1 MQNTAFKFLYLIFL
15 GIIFNSQIS
24 VAQSVTNDIKEADSL
39 FAARRY
45 TQSLRI
51 YEKIYEESQEATPA
65 MLLKMAYSNEAMGN
79 LGKTFLYLN
88 DYFRLTGD
96 EEVLK
101 KMEQLARVNGLEG
114 YDMSQFDQAKKIV
127 EDYKLQIL
135 GILFA
140 FSLLILGMI
149 FRKISKHNAKS
160 PSLAISLV
168 IVLALVFYV
177 TNLNSN
183 KTKALVMQ
191 NNAYLMSGPS
201 AAAELIEVVGQ
212 GHKVEVIG
220 KKDIWFEIKWKGQ
233 RAYIREN
240 NLHELL

>member
-1 MQNTAFKFLYLIFL
+1 MQNRVFKFLNLIFL
-15 GIIFNSQIS
+15 GIIFNSQIAVS
-24 VAQSVTNDIKEADSL
+24 QSITNDINTADSL

-51 YEKIYEESQEATPA
+51 YERIYEGHNEATPA
-65 MLLKMAYSNEAMGN
+65 MLLKMAYSNEAMEN

-88 DYFRLTGD
+88 DYYRMTGD

-101 KMEQLARVNGLEG
+101 KMEQLASVNGLEG
-114 YDMSQFDQAKKIV
+114 YEMSQFDQAKKAV

-135 GILFA
+135 GVLFA
-140 FSLLILGMI
+140 FSLLILSMI
-149 FRKISKHNAKS
+149 FRKIRKHQTKS

-168 IVLALVFYV
+168 IILALVFYV

-183 KTKALVMQ
+183 KTNALIMQ
-191 NNAYLMSGPS
+191 SNAYLMSGPS

-220 KKDIWFEIKWKGQ
+220 KKDIWYEIKWRGQ
-233 RAYIREN
+233 RAYVREN
-240 NLHELL
+240 NLREL

>member
-1 MQNTAFKFLYLIFL
+1 MQNRVFKFLYLIFI
-15 GIIFNSQIS
+15 GITFTSQVS
-24 VAQSVTNDIKEADSL
+24 VGQSLTNDINQADSL

-51 YEKIYEESQEATPA
+51 YEKIYEDSKEATPA
-65 MLLKMAYSNEAMGN
+65 MLLKMAYSNEAMEN

-88 DYFRLTGD
+88 DYYRLTGD

-101 KMEQLARVNGLEG
+101 KMEQLASVNGLEG
-114 YDMSQFDQAKKIV
+114 YDMSQFDQAKKVV
-127 EDYKLQIL
+127 EDYKLQII
-135 GILFA
+135 GVLFA
-140 FSLLILGMI
+140 FAILILAMM
-149 FRKISKHNAKS
+149 FRKIQKHKAKS

-168 IVLALVFYV
+168 IMLALIFYV
-177 TNLNSN
+177 VNLNSN
-183 KTKALVMQ
+183 KTKALIMQ

-201 AAAELIEVVGQ
+201 AAAELIEVVNQ

-220 KKDIWFEIKWKGQ
+220 KQDIWYEIKWRGE

-240 NLHELL
+240 NLRELL

>member
-1 MQNTAFKFLYLIFL
+1 MQNRVFKFLNLIFL
-15 GIIFNSQIS
+15 GIIFNSQIA
-24 VAQSVTNDIKEADSL
+24 VCQSITNDINTADSL

-45 TQSLRI
+45 TQSLKI
-51 YEKIYEESQEATPA
+51 FEQIYEEHHEATPA
-65 MLLKMAYSNEAMGN
+65 MLLKMAYSNEAMEN

-88 DYFRLTGD
+88 DYFRMTGD

-101 KMEQLARVNGLEG
+101 KMEQLASVNGLQG
-114 YDMSQFDQAKKIV
+114 YEMSQFDQAKKAV

-135 GILFA
+135 GVLFA
-140 FSLLILGMI
+140 FSLLILSMI
-149 FRKISKHNAKS
+149 FRKIRKHQTKS

-168 IVLALVFYV
+168 IILALVFYV

-183 KTKALVMQ
+183 KTNALIMQ
-191 NNAYLMSGPS
+191 SNAYLMSGPS

-220 KKDIWFEIKWKGQ
+220 KKDIWYEIKWRGQ
-233 RAYIREN
+233 RAYVREN
-240 NLHELL
+240 NLREL

>member
-1 MQNTAFKFLYLIFL
+1 MQNRAFKFLYLIFI
-15 GIIFNSQIS
+15 GIIFNSQTL
-24 VAQSVTNDIKEADSL
+24 VAQSVTTDIKEADSL

-88 DYFRLTGD
+88 DYYRLTGD
-96 EEVLK
+96 EDVLK
-101 KMEQLARVNGLEG
+101 KMEQLASVNGLVG
-114 YDMSQFDQAKKIV
+114 YDMSQFDQAKKVV
-127 EDYKLQIL
+127 EDFKLQIL
-135 GILFA
+135 GVLFA
-140 FSLLILGMI
+140 FSLLILGMM
-149 FRKISKHNAKS
+149 FRKIRKHKTKS

-168 IVLALVFYV
+168 IVLALIFYV

-191 NNAYLMSGPS
+191 SNAYLMSGPS

-220 KKDIWFEIKWKGQ
+220 KKDIWYEIKWRGQ

-240 NLHELL
+240 NLKELL

>member
-1 MQNTAFKFLYLIFL
+1 MQNRAFKFLHLIFI
-15 GIIFNSQIS
+15 GITFISQTAAS
-24 VAQSVTNDIKEADSL
+24 QSITNEIKEADSL
-39 FAARRY
+39 FSARRY

-51 YEKIYEESQEATPA
+51 YEKIYTESQEATPA

-88 DYFRLTGD
+88 DYYRLTAD
-96 EEVLK
+96 EDVLK
-101 KMEQLARVNGLEG
+101 KMEQLATVNGLEG
-114 YDMSQFDQAKKIV
+114 YNMSQFEQAKKIV

-135 GILFA
+135 GVLFA
-140 FSLLILGMI
+140 LCILILGMM
-149 FRKISKHNAKS
+149 FRKIRKHNIKS

-177 TNLNSN
+177 TNLNAN
-183 KTKALVMQ
+183 KTRALVMQ
-191 NNAYLMSGPS
+191 SNAYLMTGPS

-220 KKDIWFEIKWKGQ
+220 KKDIWYEIKWRGQ

-240 NLHELL
+240 NLRELL

>member
-1 MQNTAFKFLYLIFL
+1 MQNRAFKFLYLIFI
-15 GIIFNSQIS
+15 GIIINSQLS

-39 FAARRY
+39 FSVRRY

-88 DYFRLTGD
+88 DYYRLTGD
-96 EEVLK
+96 EDVLK
-101 KMEQLARVNGLEG
+101 KMEQLASVNGLVG

-127 EDYKLQIL
+127 EDYKLQTL
-135 GILFA
+135 GVLFA

-149 FRKISKHNAKS
+149 FRKIRKHKTKS

-191 NNAYLMSGPS
+191 NNAYLMTGPS

-220 KKDIWFEIKWKGQ
+220 KKDIWYEIKWRGQ

-240 NLHELL
+240 NLRELL

>member
-1 MQNTAFKFLYLIFL
+1 MQNRVFKFLYLIFI
-15 GIIFNSQIS
+15 GITFTSQVS
-24 VAQSVTNDIKEADSL
+24 VGQSLTNDINQADSL

-51 YEKIYEESQEATPA
+51 YEKIYEDSKEATPA
-65 MLLKMAYSNEAMGN
+65 MLLKMAYSNEAMEN

-88 DYFRLTGD
+88 DYYRLTGD

-101 KMEQLARVNGLEG
+101 KMEQLASVNGLEG

-127 EDYKLQIL
+127 EDYKLQI
-135 GILFA
+135 IAVLFA
-140 FSLLILGMI
+140 FAILILAMM
-149 FRKISKHNAKS
+149 FRKIQKHKAKS

-168 IVLALVFYV
+168 IMLALIFYV
-177 TNLNSN
+177 VNLNSN
-183 KTKALVMQ
+183 KTKALIMQ

-201 AAAELIEVVGQ
+201 AAAELIEVVNQ

-220 KKDIWFEIKWKGQ
+220 KQDIWYEIKWRGE

-240 NLHELL
+240 NLRELL

>member
-1 MQNTAFKFLYLIFL
+1 MQNRAFKFLQLIFI
-15 GIIFNSQIS
+15 GIIIFSQSSI
-24 VAQSVTNDIKEADSL
+24 AQSVTNDIKVADSL
-39 FAARRY
+39 FSIRKY
-45 TQSLRI
+45 TQSLKI
-51 YEKIYEESQEATPA
+51 YEKIYHESNEATPA
-65 MLLKMAYSNEAMGN
+65 MLLKMAYSNEAMEN

-88 DYFRLTGD
+88 DYYRLTAD
-96 EEVLK
+96 EDVLE
-101 KMEQLARVNGLEG
+101 KMEQLAKVNGLEG
-114 YDMSQFDQAKKIV
+114 YEMSQFEQAKKAI
-127 EDYKLQIL
+127 EDYKIQIL

-140 FSLLILGMI
+140 LAALVLGMM
-149 FRKISKHNAKS
+149 FRKISKHNIKS

-183 KTKALVMQ
+183 KTRALIMQ
-191 NNAYLMSGPS
+191 NNAYLMNGPS

-220 KKDIWFEIKWKGQ
+220 KKDIWYEIKWRGQ

-240 NLHELL
+240 NLRELL

>member
-1 MQNTAFKFLYLIFL
+1 MQNRAFKFLYLIFI
-15 GIIFNSQIS
+15 GIVINSQLS

-39 FAARRY
+39 FSVRRY

-88 DYFRLTGD
+88 DYYRLTGD
-96 EEVLK
+96 EDVLK
-101 KMEQLARVNGLEG
+101 KMEQLASVNGLVG

-127 EDYKLQIL
+127 EDYKLQTL
-135 GILFA
+135 GVLFA
-140 FSLLILGMI
+140 LSLLILGMI
-149 FRKISKHNAKS
+149 FRKIRKHKTKS

-191 NNAYLMSGPS
+191 NNAYLMTGPS

-220 KKDIWFEIKWKGQ
+220 KKDIWYEIKWRGQ

-240 NLHELL
+240 NLRELL